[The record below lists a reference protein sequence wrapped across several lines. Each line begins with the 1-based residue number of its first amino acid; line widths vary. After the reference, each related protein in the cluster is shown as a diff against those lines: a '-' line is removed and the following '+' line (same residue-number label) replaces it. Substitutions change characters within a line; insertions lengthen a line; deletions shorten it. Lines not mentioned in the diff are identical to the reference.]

1 MKEKILW
8 AGVGAVGFLV
18 LRGLAEYVIT
28 EAHWPQ
34 FAKDIGLFFTQNHLV
49 LWTIWGG
56 AGVFIGWHGPEAFAE
71 QERGSV
77 KIVELARSDLAKLS

>member
-8 AGVGAVGFLV
+8 AGVGAVGFLI

-34 FAKDIGLFFTQNHLV
+34 FAKDIGLFFTQNHPV
-49 LWTIWGG
+49 LWTIWEAGG
-56 AGVFIGWHGPEAFAE
+56 AFVGWQVPEAYADKRNIGGSLLDLP
-71 QERGSV
+71 RGSER
-77 KIVELARSDLAKLS
+77 IV